1 MSADMQKQEQ
11 RTHLPPAEA
20 GAPTLVS
27 CSKTEAAGAAV
38 RVGGLEVEAAILA
51 GVTPAAGDIFLQI
64 RQRLRASRAKNE
76 GGFRSTEG

>member
-1 MSADMQKQEQ
+1 MQKQEQ

-38 RVGGLEVEAAILA
+38 RVGGVKVEAAVLA
-51 GVTPAAGDIFLQI
+51 GVTLGAGNIFLQI
-64 RQRLRASRAKNE
+64 RQ
-76 GGFRSTEG
+76 

>member
-1 MSADMQKQEQ
+1 MQKQEE

-38 RVGGLEVEAAILA
+38 RVGGVKVEAAVLA
-51 GVTPAAGDIFLQI
+51 GITPGAGNIFLHI
-64 RQRLRASRAKNE
+64 RRNNDATQSLTDKNVHE
-76 GGFRSTEG
+76 GTEG